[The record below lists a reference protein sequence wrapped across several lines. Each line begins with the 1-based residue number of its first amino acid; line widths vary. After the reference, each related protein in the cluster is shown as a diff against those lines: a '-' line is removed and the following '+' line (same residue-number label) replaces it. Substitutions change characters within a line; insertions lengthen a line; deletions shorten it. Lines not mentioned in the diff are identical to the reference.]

1 MRARYAGF
9 RLVPIMPIMSSA
21 DGRAGVLP
29 PMHRFPSA
37 RRLLFAGVVL
47 EGRAGAHDV
56 AIAVRV
62 VDAADRGP
70 VLVGCVDGGRERR
83 LVAAIGPRPRVG
95 GDVGRGVGRT
105 AEGAV
110 VERALPRLDT
120 TDLVADREH
129 RVAEAV

>member
-9 RLVPIMPIMSSA
+9 RLLPIIPIMSST
-21 DGRAGVLP
+21 DGRACFRP
-29 PMHRFPSA
+29 PRPRFPSA
-37 RRLLFAGVVL
+37 HRLLFAGVVL

-70 VLVGCVDGGRERR
+70 VLAGCVDGGQERR
-83 LVAAIGPRPRVG
+83 LLAAIGPRPRVG

-110 VERALPRLDT
+110 VERPLPRLDT
-120 TDLVADREH
+120 TDL
-129 RVAEAV
+129 